1 MKKIVIV
8 SDSIKKNNRENPVA
22 KHIKSNLEELFENRV
37 AYQIVYIDELEPS
50 TRIDGDLFLVM
61 SSARGNIVKHHVDDP
76 TKIIVVRRTFLRE
89 DIEPL
94 YNIPQNE
101 DVLIVNDDAETIFE
115 SVAVLYQIGIR
126 HINLVPFEWDKN
138 YRHIRYAISPS
149 ESDFIPKYIENI
161 IDIGNR
167 MIDISTILF
176 IMSHLDLQDKKTQS
190 NFFQYHQK
198 LLSLDGNLEDHYNQ
212 LLVRTDELDCVLN
225 LSHDGILLTDR
236 SGKILLA
243 NKIFKQIFDISVAVE
258 GHFLNELVPSI
269 DFSIY
274 ENTNTADDLI
284 NFRSKIIKMEKSEI
298 THYNKNVKI
307 YYNFQEVTYIKK
319 LEQNLT
325 QKLRQKGQIAKY
337 CFDDIITQS
346 PSILSIIEKSK
357 KIAQSDL
364 TVLITGESGTG
375 KEVLAQALH
384 NASKRYNQPFIA
396 INAAAIPENLLESEL
411 FGYVSG
417 SFTGASKDGKKGIF
431 ERANNG
437 TIFLDEIG
445 DMPMHLQSK
454 LLRVLQEKQI
464 SPIGADHII
473 DIDVRVIAAT
483 HNDLVESVN
492 QGHFRRDLYY
502 RLNVF
507 PLELPPLRE
516 RRSDIQILLE
526 HFTDGKYKLDESS
539 KALLIAYDW
548 PGNIRE
554 ISNVAHYITTLDES
568 QVITPESLPSYI
580 RHYSL
585 TQISEPIENNNY
597 KILSTHFDINTVGAV
612 LSAIKFLNT
621 IEKSS
626 GRKHL
631 LNYLSSEKVDLQ
643 ENRLRKILGLLS
655 DLELIE
661 IKKGRSGN
669 YMTSKGLDL
678 LSCIEDEAK
687 I

>member
-8 SDSIKKNNRENPVA
+8 SDSIKKNNRENTVG
-22 KHIKSNLEELFENRV
+22 KHIKSNLEELFENRA
-37 AYQIVYIDELEPS
+37 AYQIVYIDEIKPND
-50 TRIDGDLFLVM
+50 RIEGDLFLVM
-61 SSARGNIVKHHVDDP
+61 SSARGKLIKDHVDDP

-89 DIEPL
+89 GIEPL
-94 YNIPQNE
+94 YNIPHNE

-115 SVAVLYQIGIR
+115 SVLALYQIGIR

-138 YRHIRYAISPS
+138 YHHIRYAISPS
-149 ESDFIPKYIENI
+149 ESDFIPEYIENV

-167 MIDISTILF
+167 VIDISTILF
-176 IMSHLDLQDKKTQS
+176 MMSHLDLQDRKAQN

-225 LSHDGILLTDR
+225 LSHDGILLTDQ
-236 SGKILLA
+236 SGKILVS
-243 NKIFKQIFDISVAVE
+243 NKVFKQIFDISIAVE
-258 GHFLNELVPSI
+258 GLYLNTLIPSV

-274 ENTNTADDLI
+274 ESAHTADDLI
-284 NFRSKIIKMEKSEI
+284 NFRNKIIKMEKSEI
-298 THYNKNVKI
+298 THYNKNVKV

-337 CFDDIITQS
+337 SFDDIITQS
-346 PSILSIIEKSK
+346 PSIFSIIEKSK

-445 DMPMHLQSK
+445 DMPKHLQSK
-454 LLRVLQEKQI
+454 LLRVLQEKQV

-473 DIDVRVIAAT
+473 DVDVRVIAAT
-483 HNDLVESVN
+483 HKDLVESVN
-492 QGHFRRDLYY
+492 QGHFRRDLFY

-516 RRSDIQILLE
+516 RKADIQILLK
-526 HFTDGKYKLDESS
+526 HFTDGKYELDTCC
-539 KALLIAYDW
+539 KTLLDAYDW

-554 ISNVAHYITTLDES
+554 ISNVAHYITTLDEGTL
-568 QVITPESLPSYI
+568 ITPESLPSYI
-580 RHYSL
+580 RHHSSATESKDLQCNDYKVIS
-585 TQISEPIENNNY
+585 TQ
-597 KILSTHFDINTVGAV
+597 FDVETVQAV
-612 LSAIKFLNT
+612 LSAIHFLNT
-621 IEKSS
+621 IQKSS

-631 LNYLSSEKVDLQ
+631 LEYLVLEEVPLQ
-643 ENRLRKILGLLS
+643 ENKLRKILSVLA
-655 DLELIE
+655 DLGYIE

-669 YMTSKGLDL
+669 YITSEGLCYLESIRVL
-678 LSCIEDEAK
+678 LK
-687 I
+687 K